1 MRCERECKSKMCE
14 QAGQNIRVSL
24 SVIMSVSVSL
34 CAVVTATPPKMV
46 LRTKNPNAISVMRI
60 SRSEASHLAQYT
72 VTKRLKDGSN
82 IVLALEG
89 LVAHQAMA
97 ASLRWR

>member
-1 MRCERECKSKMCE
+1 MCE

-24 SVIMSVSVSL
+24 SVIMSVSLSVSV
-34 CAVVTATPPKMV
+34 CAVVMATPPKMV
-46 LRTKNPNAISVMRI
+46 LRTKKPNAISVMRI
-60 SRSEASHLAQYT
+60 SRSEASHLSQYT

-89 LVAHQAMA
+89 VVAHQAMA